1 MFLSEPG
8 VLRLQ
13 RPKPPCALALSTL
26 RSTQG
31 PSSRE
36 LRELPYETLAE
47 LRKECW
53 TMAIAIYR
61 KYRPKLFEDLIGQEL
76 VVQILKNAAKSD
88 KVSHAYLFY
97 GPRGTGKTTA
107 ARIVAKI
114 ANCETR
120 ASDPKFRAQGEPCNK
135 CRACKE
141 IDEGRAIDVA
151 EIDAASNRGID
162 EIRSLKEGIRLSP
175 TSYHYKVFII
185 DEAHQLTKFAADAL
199 LKILEEPPAHAIFI
213 LATTEY
219 EKLSATIVSR
229 TQRFHFRRVPTQA
242 ILKKLNQ
249 IALAEKIE
257 IDTAALELIA
267 TAAEGS
273 FRDAESLFEQVTSLA
288 GGTGLENV
296 EQILGKV
303 GFVRT
308 AALAGY
314 LLDND
319 LEASLEYLAEINE
332 SGFNL
337 VQLNKDL
344 IHYLR
349 RVLTL
354 KFDPQLEEVFKRE
367 LTPDE
372 IVEIKKHGAVAKDP
386 DKIINL
392 IKSLIRAYSEMRY
405 SPFTLV
411 PLEIAIIENLKP
423 ENRK

>member
-1 MFLSEPG
+1 M
-8 VLRLQ
+8 
-13 RPKPPCALALSTL
+13 AL
-26 RSTQG
+26 
-31 PSSRE
+31 
-36 LRELPYETLAE
+36 
-47 LRKECW
+47 
-53 TMAIAIYR
+53 AIYR
-61 KYRPKLFEDLIGQEL
+61 KYRPRTFEDLIGQEL
-76 VVQILKNAAKSD
+76 TVEVLKNAAKND
-88 KVSHAYLFY
+88 RISHAYLFY

-107 ARIVAKI
+107 ARLMAKI

-120 ASDPKFRAQGEPCNK
+120 ASDPKFRAKGEPCNQ
-135 CRACKE
+135 CRPCEE
-141 IDEGRAIDVA
+141 IDSGRAIDVV
-151 EIDAASNRGID
+151 EIDAASNRGIE

-175 TSYHYKVFII
+175 TSYRYKVFII

-199 LKILEEPPAHAIFI
+199 LKILEEPPAHAIFV

-219 EKLSATIVSR
+219 EKLTPTVVSR
-229 TQRFHFRRVPTQA
+229 TQRFHFRRIPTQT

-249 IALAEKIE
+249 IASAEKIA
-257 IDTAALELIA
+257 IDNAALELIA

-273 FRDAESLFEQVTSLA
+273 FRDAESLFEQVTSFGA
-288 GGTGLENV
+288 GTGLESV

-314 LLDND
+314 LVEND
-319 LEASLEYLAEINE
+319 LEAALTYLSEINE
-332 SGFNL
+332 GGSNL

-349 RVLTL
+349 RVLAL

-367 LTPDE
+367 LTADE
-372 IVEIKKHGAVAKDP
+372 IREIKKHGSLAKDS

-411 PLEIAIIENLKP
+411 PLEVAMIENLKDA

>member
-1 MFLSEPG
+1 M
-8 VLRLQ
+8 
-13 RPKPPCALALSTL
+13 TL
-26 RSTQG
+26 
-31 PSSRE
+31 
-36 LRELPYETLAE
+36 
-47 LRKECW
+47 
-53 TMAIAIYR
+53 AIYR
-61 KYRPKLFEDLIGQEL
+61 KYRPKLFEELIGQEL
-76 VVQILKNAAKSD
+76 TVEILKNAAKAD
-88 KVSHAYLFY
+88 KISHAYLFY

-107 ARIVAKI
+107 ARILAKI

-120 ASDPKFRAQGEPCNK
+120 ASDPKFRKEGEPCNK
-135 CRACKE
+135 CRPCRE
-141 IDEGRAIDVA
+141 IDEGRALDVI

-162 EIRSLKEGIRLSP
+162 EIRNLKEGIRLSP
-175 TSYHYKVFII
+175 TSYKYKVFII
-185 DEAHQLTKFAADAL
+185 DEAHQLTKQAADAL
-199 LKILEEPPAHAIFI
+199 LKILEEPPAHAIFV

-219 EKLSATIVSR
+219 EKLPPTIISR

-242 ILKKLNQ
+242 LLKKLNH
-249 IALAEKIE
+249 IALEEKIN
-257 IDTAALELIA
+257 IDNAALELIA

-314 LLDND
+314 ILEDD
-319 LEASLEYLAEINE
+319 LEASLRYLAEINE
-332 SGFNL
+332 AGFNL

-349 RVLTL
+349 RVLAL

-367 LTPDE
+367 LTVDE
-372 IVEIKKHGAVAKDP
+372 VSEIKKHGALIKDT
-386 DKIINL
+386 DKMINL

-411 PLEIAIIENLKP
+411 PLEIAIIENLKS
-423 ENRK
+423 